1 MNFDKKKLTIVIPTK
16 DEGDGIEKII
26 KSVRPYGGEI
36 IVVDGH
42 SKDNTREVAKK
53 LGCRFYLDHGLGRG
67 DGVRVGLARAIN
79 EIVLLFDADGSHQ
92 VRDIPRFVEPIFNN
106 QADLVIGS
114 RRTGG
119 SFDINVGFSGVIR
132 SAGADFLTAIVNRRF
147 KTNLTDIIYSFRA
160 VRKSIVSKLG
170 LESDGFT
177 IEQEMVVK
185 CLKNNFRLLEIPS
198 REMARGWGKSKLKTS
213 AGIKFIF
220 HLFKECYF

>member
-147 KTNLTDIIYSFRA
+147 KTNLTDILYSFRA

-220 HLFKECYF
+220 HLLKECYF